1 MTDVLPKDF
10 VRALGEPAVSTRLLR
25 FTQRLAYFDVVES
38 TNDVAMGLL
47 ESGAPDGTTVLA
59 SAQTSG
65 RGRRG
70 RSWFSPEGV
79 GLYLS
84 VVIRD
89 LQAVPITLLA
99 GVVAADGFRAAT
111 EGAVDLEW
119 PNDLVVESDES
130 SHMWSRRKKVGGI
143 LAEGASGGA
152 DHGAVVVGI
161 GVNINSMGYPPDIVD
176 RASSLE
182 AISGRKVDRG
192 IVMSSILLSLA
203 EWSDKCRAAGGATM
217 LQRWRELS
225 PSSHGARVSW
235 ASTEGDRS
243 GITEGIDSDG
253 ALRVRFGEQ
262 SERVLG
268 GTLVWLPE
276 PSVDSLEG

>member
-10 VRALGEPAVSTRLLR
+10 VRALGEPVVATRLSR

-38 TNDVAMGLL
+38 TNDVAMRLL

-59 SAQTSG
+59 SAQTAG

-70 RSWFSPEGV
+70 RNWFSPEGV

-89 LQAVPITLLA
+89 MQAVPITLLA
-99 GVVAADGFRAAT
+99 GVVAAEGIRAVT
-111 EGAVDLEW
+111 EVPVELEW

-130 SHMWSRRKKVGGI
+130 SSMWPRRQKVGGI
-143 LAEGASGGA
+143 LAEGASGRA

-161 GVNINSMGYPPDIVD
+161 GVNVNSMRCPPDIAE

-182 AISGRKVDRG
+182 AVSGRKIDRG
-192 IVMSSILLSLA
+192 VVMSSILLSLA
-203 EWSDKCRAAGGATM
+203 GWSDKCRTAGGVTM

-225 PSSHGARVSW
+225 PSSHGSRVVW
-235 ASTEGDRS
+235 ASAEGDRT
-243 GITEGIDSDG
+243 GVTEGIDSDG

-276 PSVDSLEG
+276 TTLDSVEG

>member
-10 VRALGEPAVSTRLLR
+10 VRALGEAAVATRLSR
-25 FTQRLAYFDVVES
+25 FTQRLAYFDVVAS

-59 SAQTSG
+59 STQTAG

-70 RSWFSPEGV
+70 RNWFSPEGV

-99 GVVAADGFRAAT
+99 GVVAAEGIRSVT
-111 EGAVDLEW
+111 EVPVELEW

-130 SHMWSRRKKVGGI
+130 SPIWPRRQKVGGI
-143 LAEGASGGA
+143 LAEGAPGRA

-161 GVNINSMGYPPDIVD
+161 GVNVNLAGYPPEIAD

-182 AISGRKVDRG
+182 VISGRKVDRG
-192 IVMSSILLSLA
+192 AVLSSILLSLA
-203 EWSDKCRAAGGATM
+203 GWSDKCKAAGGATM

-225 PSSHGARVSW
+225 PSSRGSRVLW

-243 GITEGIDSDG
+243 GVTEGIDSDG

-262 SERVLG
+262 IERVFG
-268 GTLVWLPE
+268 GTLVWLPG
-276 PSVDSLEG
+276 PTLDSMGG